1 MARKLT
7 QEEFIQKAKEKFP
20 NLDYT
25 KTIYTSRTQP
35 ILVTCPIHGDQV
47 YTNAGNFLT
56 SKYGCIECAK
66 SSGNKQKSLKTRM
79 SQDQFIEKGI
89 QRFGNK
95 YDYSKVSYINNDTKI
110 VVICPI
116 HGEFEI
122 RPGDFL
128 RQTGCP
134 KCKPKSL
141 REDFIEQWLKDNNI
155 SYKKQYRITL
165 TNNKY
170 AFIDFII
177 NDVFVEYNG
186 IQHYKDVKF
195 FKNGG
200 HNKIPFSFE
209 KQKARDKLVQKYC
222 NEHDIK
228 IVWLNY
234 QQTDLEMIDVLKSIA
249 F

>member
-1 MARKLT
+1 M
-7 QEEFIQKAKEKFP
+7 
-20 NLDYT
+20 
-25 KTIYTSRTQP
+25 SR
-35 ILVTCPIHGDQV
+35 D
-47 YTNAGNFLT
+47 
-56 SKYGCIECAK
+56 K
-66 SSGNKQKSLKTRM
+66 
-79 SQDQFIEKGI
+79 FIEKCKE
-89 QRFGNK
+89 RFGDL
-95 YDYSKVSYINNDTKI
+95 YDYSKVDYINNDTKVI
-110 VVICPI
+110 IICPI

-141 REDFIEQWLKDNNI
+141 KEDFIEQWLKDNNI
-155 SYKKQYRITL
+155 PYKKQHRITL

-234 QQTDLEMIDVLKSIA
+234 QQTDLEIIDVLKSIA

>member
-1 MARKLT
+1 MSKKLT
-7 QEEFIQKAKEKFP
+7 QEEFIQRAKEKFP
-20 NLDYT
+20 NLDYS
-25 KTIYTSRTQP
+25 KTIYVSGNKP
-35 ILVTCPIHGDQV
+35 IVVTCPIHGDQI
-47 YTNAGNFLT
+47 YSTARNFLN
-56 SKYGCIECAK
+56 SKDGCKECTYKNK
-66 SSGNKQKSLKTRM
+66 SEKISSKMRM
-79 SQDQFIEKGI
+79 SQEKFIEKCKE
-89 QRFGNK
+89 RFK
-95 YDYSKVSYINNDTKI
+95 DIYDYSKVNYINNDTK
-110 VVICPI
+110 VVIICPK

-141 REDFIEQWLKDNNI
+141 KEDFIEQWLKDNNI
-155 SYKKQYRITL
+155 PYKKQHRITL

-209 KQKARDKLVQKYC
+209 KQKARDELVQKYC

-234 QQTDLEMIDVLKSIA
+234 QQTNLEIIGVLKSIA

>member
-1 MARKLT
+1 MAKKLT

-25 KTIYTSRTQP
+25 KTVYISRNQP
-35 ILVTCPIHGDQV
+35 ITITCPIHGDQS
-47 YTNAGNFLT
+47 YTTAGNFLA
-56 SKYGCIECAK
+56 SKYGCPKCAK
-66 SSGNKQKSLKTRM
+66 ISGVEQQSAKIRM
-79 SQDQFIEKGI
+79 SRDKFIEKCKE
-89 QRFGNK
+89 RFGDL
-95 YDYSKVSYINNDTKI
+95 YDYSKVDYINNDTKVI
-110 VVICPI
+110 VICPI

-141 REDFIEQWLKDNNI
+141 KEDFIEQWLKDNKI
-155 SYKKQYRITL
+155 PYKKQHRITL

-209 KQKARDKLVQKYC
+209 KQKVRDKLVQKYC

-234 QQTDLEMIDVLKSIA
+234 QQTDLEIIDVLKSIV